1 MKTSRS
7 GYLQRCLVKHLE
19 ELKVCYDYTVRDA
32 EGSVI
37 QFLYGEDG
45 LDPTK
50 ACYLDCSN
58 KSFDFMARNH
68 KAMNRNYRALHDST
82 VDVAAEAA
90 LSVEASKEGDEKP
103 LEKGDLVTARR
114 LRHGHEWTRGAMLK
128 GWSTAIITKV
138 HKKGS
143 VVDLK
148 YLSDN
153 VSVQRVPVEV
163 DLGDCGSKQ
172 QRAASSIATIVK
184 RAPPDPVLG
193 AGNRSQR
200 LGSSGACVS
209 ERVASAAYKAMEKTA
224 MKQIMSSSGLSRNEF
239 SSLVGAKYSNS
250 LCYPGEAVGC
260 IAAQSIGEP
269 STQMTLNT
277 FHLAGAGANV
287 TLGIPRVREIIMTAS
302 RELKTPTMSVPLQPF
317 VTDKQAVRLSRDF
330 TRLTLLE
337 LLAGDRGV
345 SVTERLEKV
354 EGTWERTY
362 YVVLK
367 FYAAERIK
375 EAFGL
380 RLKDIAKI
388 VAATYVPLLS
398 RNMKKELRRGAIDG
412 DEGVVEVS
420 AGGQSNFSK
429 KKGDSDETGE
439 NDVDVIE
446 DMQEKSER
454 NDVLDD
460 DDDEDDDEDDDVP
473 ADEDGMDAD
482 RHRRRKQSVSYE
494 DDEDPENGDAQDDG
508 SIEEADEI
516 PQTTFD
522 TSILNTFTEKTSPTI
537 QEKTNSIILQPL
549 RVDPAARPLLMVGLA
564 EQAAAATMVLS
575 KKKIDQA
582 FINEEQGRGRCLQTA
597 GVNFEEIWQLDSVD
611 HNRLLSNDTWAVRQA
626 YGVEAARNNIV
637 DQIRGVFGAYGID
650 VNPRHLYLIADYM
663 TFDGGYKPMNRNGM
677 ESSSSAFLQ
686 MSFETT
692 VQFLKTAAL
701 SQKIEEIKS
710 PSANIV
716 VGRPV
721 QHGTGSFS
729 LLCK

>member
-1 MKTSRS
+1 M
-7 GYLQRCLVKHLE
+7 KHLE

-50 ACYLDCSN
+50 ACYLDCSV

-68 KAMNRNYRALHDST
+68 TAMNRNYRALPDST

-90 LSVEASKEGDEKP
+90 LSVEASQQDDAKP
-103 LEKGDLVTARR
+103 LEKGDLVMARR
-114 LRHGHEWTRGAMLK
+114 LRHGNEWTRGTILK
-128 GWSTAIITKV
+128 GWSSAVVTKV
-138 HKKGS
+138 HKKGA

-148 YLSDN
+148 YLADN
-153 VSVQRVPVEV
+153 VSVQRVPVEA
-163 DLGDCGSKQ
+163 DLGDCGSKLQ
-172 QRAASSIATIVK
+172 QAASSIATIVK
-184 RAPPDPVLG
+184 RAPPDPVLAGG
-193 AGNRSQR
+193 ARSQR
-200 LGSSGACVS
+200 LGSSGICVS
-209 ERVASAAYKAMEKTA
+209 EKVASAAYNA
-224 MKQIMSSSGLSRNEF
+224 MKKPSIKQAMASCGLSRDELSN
-239 SSLVGAKYSNS
+239 LVGAKYSNS

-317 VTDKQAVRLSRDF
+317 VTDKKAVRLSRDF

-337 LLAGDRGV
+337 LLAGDQGV
-345 SVTERLEKV
+345 SVTELLEKV

-380 RLKDIAKI
+380 TLKDIVKI
-388 VAATYVPLLS
+388 VASTYVPLLS
-398 RNMKKELRRGAIDG
+398 RYMKKELRRGAVEG

-420 AGGQSNFSK
+420 GGGQSNFSK
-429 KKGDSDETGE
+429 KKGSSDETDE
-439 NDVDVIE
+439 NDGDAVDDTE
-446 DMQEKSER
+446 ERGER
-454 NDVLDD
+454 NDILDD
-460 DDDEDDDEDDDVP
+460 DDDDDDDDEDDDVP

-482 RHRRRKQSVSYE
+482 RQRRRKQSVSYE
-494 DDEDPENGDAQDDG
+494 DDEEPENGDMQDDR
-508 SIEEADEI
+508 SSNEADDV

-522 TSILNTFTEKTSPTI
+522 TSILNTFTEKTAPTI
-537 QEKTNSIILQPL
+537 QEKSNSIILQPL

-564 EQAAAATMVLS
+564 EQAAASTMVLS

-582 FINEEQGRGRCLQTA
+582 FINEEQGRGKCLQTA
-597 GVNFEEIWQLDSVD
+597 GVNFEEIWQLESVD

-650 VNPRHLYLIADYM
+650 VNTRHLYLIADYM

-677 ESSSSAFLQ
+677 ETCSSAFLQ

-701 SQKIEEIKS
+701 AQKVEEIQS

>member
-1 MKTSRS
+1 M
-7 GYLQRCLVKHLE
+7 KHLE

-50 ACYLDCSN
+50 ACYLDCSD

-68 KAMNRNYRALHDST
+68 AAMNRNYRALPEST

-90 LSVEASKEGDEKP
+90 LSVEASKEEDGKP
-103 LEKGDLVTARR
+103 LEKGDLVMARR
-114 LRHGHEWTRGAMLK
+114 LRHGNEWTRGAILK
-128 GWSTAIITKV
+128 GWSSAMVTKA
-138 HKKGS
+138 HKKGA

-148 YLSDN
+148 YLSDDAR
-153 VSVQRVPVEV
+153 VQRVPVEV
-163 DLGDCGSKQ
+163 DLGDCGSTQ

-193 AGNRSQR
+193 GGNRSQR

-209 ERVASAAYKAMEKTA
+209 ERVARAAHGAMQKTA
-224 MKQIMSSSGLSRNEF
+224 MKRAMSSSGLSRNEF
-239 SSLVGAKYSNS
+239 STLVGAKYSNS
-250 LCYPGEAVGC
+250 LCFPGEAVGC

-302 RELKTPTMSVPLQPF
+302 RDLKTPTMSVPLQPF
-317 VTDKQAVRLSRDF
+317 VTEKKAVRLARNF

-337 LLAGDRGV
+337 LLAGDQGV

-367 FYAAERIK
+367 FYAAGRIK

-380 RLKDIAKI
+380 SLKDIAKI
-388 VAATYVPLLS
+388 VSTAYVPLLS
-398 RNMKKELRRGAIDG
+398 KNMKKELKRGAVEG

-429 KKGDSDETGE
+429 KKGSSDETDE
-439 NDVDVIE
+439 NDEVAIDDLE
-446 DMQEKSER
+446 EKAER
-454 NDVLDD
+454 NNDMLDD
-460 DDDEDDDEDDDVP
+460 DDDDDDDEDDDVP
-473 ADEDGMDAD
+473 ADDDGMDAD
-482 RHRRRKQSVSYE
+482 RQRRRKQSVSYE
-494 DDEDPENGDAQDDG
+494 DDEELDNGDTPDDG
-508 SIEEADEI
+508 SVEQTDDI
-516 PQTTFD
+516 PETTFD
-522 TSILNTFTEKTSPTI
+522 TSILNTFTEKTAPTI
-537 QEKTNSIILQPL
+537 QEKSNSIILQPL

-564 EQAAAATMVLS
+564 EQAAASTMVLS
-575 KKKIDQA
+575 RKKIDQA
-582 FINEEQGRGRCLQTA
+582 FINEEQGRGKCLQTA
-597 GVNFEEIWQLDSVD
+597 GVNFEEMWQLESVD

-650 VNPRHLYLIADYM
+650 VNTRHLYLIADYM

-677 ESSSSAFLQ
+677 ESCSSAFLQ

-692 VQFLKTAAL
+692 VQFLKNAAL
-701 SQKIEEIKS
+701 SQKVEEIKS